1 MDVVCILVYFSII
14 KLTETMSVLIFKI
27 SNNRESEISFKIL
40 IQIPLASTQII
51 SIYYNPGEDG
61 KQ

>member
-1 MDVVCILVYFSII
+1 
-14 KLTETMSVLIFKI
+14 MSVLIFKI